1 MQPLGAS
8 VKPPVHTGDNPTT
21 NGRHWPKRVYQP
33 LDSRWVNVEK
43 KEPEKIPDE
52 FVQKEHE
59 IAQKPSLP
67 KLGIL
72 THTAL
77 ESPAIRF
84 IIVLSKDIHGRIDI
98 ACIGVS

>member
-1 MQPLGAS
+1 M
-8 VKPPVHTGDNPTT
+8 KPPVHTGDNPTT

-33 LDSRWVNVEK
+33 GNSRWLNVEK

-59 IAQKPSLP
+59 IAQPLPLP

-77 ESPAIRF
+77 KSPAIRF
-84 IIVLSKDIHGRIDI
+84 IILLSEDRHGRIDI

>member
-1 MQPLGAS
+1 MR
-8 VKPPVHTGDNPTT
+8 PVPIGDNPTS

-33 LDSRWVNVEK
+33 GDFRWVNVEK
-43 KEPEKIPDE
+43 KEPEKTPHE
-52 FVQKEHE
+52 FVEKEHE
-59 IAQKPSLP
+59 ITQQPPLP

-84 IIVLSKDIHGRIDI
+84 IILLSKDKHGRIDI